1 MQDEFIGRVSALVEE
16 LRSDI
21 AGIERVMQEA
31 EAARSK
37 YREKLHLYE
46 EALATYRQVMG
57 LPTTPQ
63 DQLPLVGTLR
73 GTIADMCAQVIE
85 LRKEPVSVGELVKIL
100 TAAGKFRDSKNYR
113 GNYGTVFGTLQR
125 DERFGKVRGKGV
137 FYLLDRTAES
147 PLFGSPG
154 EPRRA

>member
-1 MQDEFIGRVSALVEE
+1 MQDDFIERASTLIEE

-21 AGIERVMQEA
+21 AGIDKVIQEA
-31 EAARSK
+31 ESTRSR

-57 LPTTPQ
+57 LPTTPH

-85 LRKEPVSVGELVKIL
+85 LRKKPVTVGELVKIL

-137 FYLLDRTAES
+137 FYLMDRSAES
-147 PLFGSPG
+147 PLFA
-154 EPRRA
+154 PRG